1 MIGGAFGLLS
11 YMEFEDN
18 SLTKEQIL
26 QKLEWF
32 IYHGNNRTYDMI
44 DYEWLIFIETKYAD
58 SEEYIDVIEK
68 IKYLKRMIAKNY
80 ALKKKLEN
88 RLILK

>member
-44 DYEWLIFIETKYAD
+44 DYEWLIFIETKYTN

>member
-1 MIGGAFGLLS
+1 
-11 YMEFEDN
+11 
-18 SLTKEQIL
+18 
-26 QKLEWF
+26 
-32 IYHGNNRTYDMI
+32 MI
-44 DYEWLIFIETKYAD
+44 DYEWLIFIETKYTNL
-58 SEEYIDVIEK
+58 EEYIDVIEK